1 VIDQSRA
8 TAQAANRTE
17 QFDEDWVLAFSLH
30 GEDRPLSA
38 SRRWAERGGVCAFFY
53 GLLFDRE
60 ILAKSYGGASP
71 NASDAELV
79 LSAYEQGGDEA
90 LSRLRGS
97 FVVAVKDRAR
107 GRTIVARDPIGT
119 HPLFY
124 VETGSQIL
132 FAASQQALLGQPGVS
147 RALNRAALAD
157 HIAMRWPVPEETFF
171 ASVRRVPPGW
181 RAVLSRGRL
190 DFEHYWNPFPEDRPI
205 QWLDEAETARFDD
218 LFDRAVDRCLA
229 ARPTA
234 IFLSGG
240 LDSISVAA
248 VATDRAR
255 QTGRPPPLALSL
267 IFDDAACNEETIQR
281 SVGRD
286 LGLRHELLGTR
297 EAAGPRPLI
306 EQSIELSQGL
316 SAPLLNAWLPMY
328 LALARLARRDG
339 ARTILTGEGG
349 DEWLTVSP
357 YLAADLMR
365 RGALV
370 ELGQFYSVLLRSY
383 ANPRLAMTRST
394 FWTFGLRPLAAMAAH
409 RLRPRA
415 FDANRLRR
423 MRVGEP
429 RWLAPDPV
437 LREERARRAVKALVN
452 ADPPQGFYFREML
465 TGFGHPLICLQA
477 EERHEIGRRNGI
489 CFMHPFW
496 DPDLVE
502 MLCRVPPRFLNGGGR
517 SKGLV
522 RASLARRFP
531 ALGFERQRKVLATDY
546 YRKVISESGSTL
558 AALAGDF
565 PALSALGVV
574 DGEAAR
580 AGLLESLNDANAS
593 FPKFYHIV
601 NLEMWARSHTK
612 C

>member
-1 VIDQSRA
+1 MIDQSRA
-8 TAQAANRTE
+8 TAQAASRAE
-17 QFDEDWVLAFSLH
+17 QLDEDWVLAFSLL
-30 GEDRPLSA
+30 GEDRPSSA

-60 ILAKSYGGASP
+60 ALARSYGGVSP

-107 GRTIVARDPIGT
+107 GRTIVSRDPIGT

-132 FAASQQALLGQPGVS
+132 FAASIQALLDQPGVS
-147 RALNRAALAD
+147 RSLNRAALAD
-157 HIAMRWPVPEETFF
+157 HIASSWPVPDETFF
-171 ASVRRVPPGW
+171 SSVRRVPPGW
-181 RAVLSRGRL
+181 RAVLSGGRL
-190 DFEHYWNPFPEDRPI
+190 EFEHYWNPFPEDRPI
-205 QWLDEAETARFDD
+205 QWLDEAETARFDE

-229 ARPTA
+229 AGPTA

-248 VATDRAR
+248 VATDRVR

-267 IFDDAACNEETIQR
+267 IFDDPACNEESIQT
-281 SVGRD
+281 SVARD
-286 LGLRHELLGTR
+286 LGLRHKLLGTR
-297 EAAGPRPLI
+297 EATGPRPLI
-306 EQSIELSQGL
+306 EQAIELNRGL
-316 SAPLLNAWLPMY
+316 SAPLQNTWLPMY
-328 LALARLARRDG
+328 LVLAGLARRDG

-357 YLAADLMR
+357 YLAADLMH

-370 ELGQFYSVLLRSY
+370 ELAQLYFVLLRSY
-383 ANPRLAMTRST
+383 ANPPLAVTRNT

-409 RLRPRA
+409 RLMPRA

-423 MRVGEP
+423 MLAGDP
-429 RWLAPDPV
+429 GWLAPDPG
-437 LREERARRAVKALVN
+437 LRQQQARRAEKALVN
-452 ADPPQGFYFREML
+452 ADPPHGFYVREVL
-465 TGFGHPLICLQA
+465 TGLNHPLVCLQA
-477 EERHEIGRRNGI
+477 EERHEIGRQHGV

-496 DPDLVE
+496 DADLVE
-502 MLCRVPPRFLNGGGR
+502 MLCRVPPRLLNDGGR

-531 ALGFERQRKVLATDY
+531 ALGFERQRKVHATDY
-546 YRKVISESGSTL
+546 YRKLITDSASTL

-574 DGEAAR
+574 DGKAAR
-580 AGLLESLNDANAS
+580 ADLLGGLNGANA
-593 FPKFYHIV
+593 FLPKFYHIV
-601 NLEMWARSHTK
+601 NLEMWARLHI
-612 C
+612 